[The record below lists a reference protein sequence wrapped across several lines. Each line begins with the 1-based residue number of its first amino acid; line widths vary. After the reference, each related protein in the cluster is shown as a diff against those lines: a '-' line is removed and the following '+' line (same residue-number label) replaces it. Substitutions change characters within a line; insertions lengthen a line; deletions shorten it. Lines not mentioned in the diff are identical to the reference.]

1 MILQKSCLNNK
12 QSKDLYTSYS
22 IKATRRIYI
31 LKMAKKDGMS
41 KKMVGLLITAIVFAT
56 LLPEIITSFAS
67 TALQLSGTAATIVSS
82 ILTLFIVLG
91 FMYYIGKE
99 MDLI

>member
-1 MILQKSCLNNK
+1 
-12 QSKDLYTSYS
+12 
-22 IKATRRIYI
+22 
-31 LKMAKKDGMS
+31 MS
-41 KKMVGLLITAIVFAT
+41 KKIVALLVTAIVFST